1 MKELYK
7 LPARP
12 EANGQNILQGDKY
25 RITMLTEGLVRL
37 EYSEDGVFE
46 DRATQTVIN
55 RDFPPVKFQ
64 VKETEEELEILTWRF
79 RLNYNK
85 K

>member
-12 EANGQNILQGDKY
+12 EANRQNILQGDKY

-37 EYSEDGVFE
+37 
-46 DRATQTVIN
+46 VII
-55 RDFPPVKFQ
+55 FVSF
-64 VKETEEELEILTWRF
+64 I
-79 RLNYNK
+79 RL
-85 K
+85 

>member
-12 EANGQNILQGDKY
+12 EANRQNILQGDKY

-37 EYSEDGVFE
+37 EYSEDGIS
-46 DRATQTVIN
+46 RTG
-55 RDFPPVKFQ
+55 RHRLLS
-64 VKETEEELEILTWRF
+64 TEISRLWSF
-79 RLNYNK
+79 R
-85 K
+85 

>member
-12 EANGQNILQGDKY
+12 EANRQNILQGDKY

-37 EYSEDGVFE
+37 E
-46 DRATQTVIN
+46 
-55 RDFPPVKFQ
+55 
-64 VKETEEELEILTWRF
+64 
-79 RLNYNK
+79 
-85 K
+85 